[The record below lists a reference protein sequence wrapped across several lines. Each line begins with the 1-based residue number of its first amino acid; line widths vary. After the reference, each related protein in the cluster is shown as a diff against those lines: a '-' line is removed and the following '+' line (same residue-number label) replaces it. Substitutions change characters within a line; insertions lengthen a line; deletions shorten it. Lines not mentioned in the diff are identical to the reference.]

1 MANSYIKKFENT
13 VYSCLENITKS
24 FISFIKYITTQENL
38 PKIKLEYWSIYKRKK
53 MSMIITIE
61 LAKIIIFQSFSKNLI
76 FNLKYFELI
85 NTLNN
90 KTLKQNKM

>member
-24 FISFIKYITTQENL
+24 FISFIKYVTTQENL

-53 MSMIITIE
+53 CQW
-61 LAKIIIFQSFSKNLI
+61 L
-76 FNLKYFELI
+76 
-85 NTLNN
+85 
-90 KTLKQNKM
+90 